1 MEKKQT
7 IWGFL
12 AIGYFFLGALGAMTF
27 FVGSLL
33 DLFGHP
39 WLGGPVA
46 VFAVVTVGLGAL
58 MLLAELGQ
66 KFRFLLVFTR
76 PSSIMSLGAWFLGAF
91 LVLAVVYASFFFDF
105 FPWASQAG
113 LRQAVGVLGM
123 IFALLLVLYP
133 ALELGEARGRSF
145 WHGAGLAPLFLVNAL
160 SSGIAAVVLLAAFF
174 GAGLHPLVSS
184 LSWAF
189 LALTALDL
197 IFIFGYVLGMRRAP
211 AEEAKKAAEMVWRG
225 DFKFL
230 FWGGIVAVG
239 HILPWLLYL
248 VGQSPALL
256 EVRSLLFILGS
267 LFLRQLI
274 LQAGVRVSLP
284 GEENEWEDEAQV
296 ARLAAELERTW
307 QERAGWISCR

>member
-7 IWGFL
+7 TWGFL

-27 FVGSLL
+27 FVGGLL
-33 DLFGHP
+33 DLGGQP

-46 VFAVVTVGLGAL
+46 VFAVVMAGLGAL

-76 PSSIMSLGAWFLGAF
+76 PSSIMSLGAWFLGGF

-145 WHGAGLAPLFLVNAL
+145 WHGAGLVPLFLVNAL
-160 SSGIAAVVLLAAFF
+160 VSGTAGVILLASFF
-174 GAGLHPLVSS
+174 GAGLHPVVSS
-184 LSWAF
+184 LSWA
-189 LALTALDL
+189 LLTLTALDL
-197 IFIFGYVLGMRRAP
+197 IFILGYVLDMRRAP
-211 AEEAKKAAEMVWRG
+211 AEEAKKAAEKAWRG
-225 DFKFL
+225 DFKSL
-230 FWGGIVAVG
+230 FWGGIVVVG
-239 HILPWLLYL
+239 HLLPWLLYL
-248 VGQSPALL
+248 AGQSPALL
-256 EVRSLLFILGS
+256 EVRSLLIILGS

-284 GEENEWEDEAQV
+284 GEENEWEDEAQI
-296 ARLAAELERTW
+296 AHLAIELERTW
-307 QERAGWISCR
+307 QEREGWVHPR